1 MSYRYLDD
9 LGSADIAF
17 EALGASLEKLFAAA
31 ADATINAMVEDI
43 SRIWPSVTVPIMLT
57 NSSLDLLLFD
67 LLQELI
73 FYKDAKQLMLR
84 LTSAKVEVSGGL
96 YELSAV
102 AEGEKLDPA
111 RHSPRLDVK
120 AVTLH
125 RFVVEQLHD
134 GQWRAQV
141 ILDV

>member
-17 EALGASLEKLFAAA
+17 EALGSSLAELFVAA
-31 ADATINAMVEDI
+31 ADATVNAMVEDI
-43 SRIWPSVTVPIMLT
+43 SLILPSVTLPVMLT

-73 FYKDAKQLMLR
+73 FYKDAKQLMFR
-84 LTSAKVEVSGGL
+84 LTSVDVKVSDGQYGI
-96 YELSAV
+96 SAV
-102 AEGEKLDPA
+102 AKGEKIDPA

-125 RFVVEQLHD
+125 RFVVERLQD